1 MKLFFFNLY
10 STIIKFALGM
20 NKASV
25 ISCSLLEQINLVY
38 DFKVD
43 DLVIKVACPNRL
55 NLYRAETYL
64 TKEPEMIQWINKFD
78 DKVTFLDVGANVG
91 LYSIYAAIRGANKV
105 ISIEPESQNFGLLNK
120 NIYLNKLSSKIVGLN
135 IGFSDHDG
143 IDSLFIPKFYPGSA
157 LNNLGDNLN
166 YKKEVFSEDFKQ
178 SVVSFSIDSF
188 LKTYPEFFP
197 THLKI
202 DVDGIERKIINGA
215 TKTLND
221 PRLLEILIELNTHLN
236 EDMEIIVIL
245 KESGFY
251 MEARYN
257 SILDPEFAD
266 IYNYH
271 FKKK

>member
-1 MKLFFFNLY
+1 
-10 STIIKFALGM
+10 M

-38 DFKVD
+38 DFKID

-64 TKEPEMIQWINKFD
+64 TKEPEMIQWINTFD

-91 LYSIYAAIRGANKV
+91 LYSIYAAKRGANKI

-188 LKTYPEFFP
+188 LKTYPDFFP

-215 TKTLND
+215 TNTLND

-236 EDMEIIVIL
+236 EDMEIIDIL
-245 KESGFY
+245 KEAGFY